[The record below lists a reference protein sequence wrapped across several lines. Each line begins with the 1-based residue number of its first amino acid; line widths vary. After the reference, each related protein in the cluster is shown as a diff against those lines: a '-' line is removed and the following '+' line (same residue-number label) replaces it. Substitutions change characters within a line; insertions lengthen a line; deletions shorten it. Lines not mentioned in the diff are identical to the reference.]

1 MIDWLPGILLMTG
14 LAGLAAL
21 LLLTARRRFPPE
33 TDAIVQHINQVLP
46 QTQCAQCGYPGCLP
60 YAEAVAAGAA
70 INLCPPGGD
79 ETVTVLAALLGREPE
94 PLSDPAAPVVA
105 VIREAD
111 CIGCTLCLPACPVDA
126 IIGSAQTMHTVMASE
141 CTGCEL
147 CLDPCPVD
155 CIDLVPAPA
164 TEPVPAFPDFEMNCI
179 NCGFCETA
187 CPRDLQ
193 PQQLFHERERS
204 AALEQLDLSA
214 CIECYKCDRV
224 CPSELPLTL
233 TFKAA
238 RIRGQQER
246 LAAAVSQRYQDRF
259 EAHQQRLAS
268 ATSKV
273 RKRPSSD
280 DKSALLAK
288 LGGNA

>member
-1 MIDWLPGILLMTG
+1 MIEWLPGVLLMTG

-21 LLLTARRRFPPE
+21 LLVVARDRFQPE
-33 TDAIVQHINQVLP
+33 TDEIVQRINQVLP

-60 YAEAVAAGAA
+60 YAEAVAAGEA

-79 ETVTVLAALLGREPE
+79 ETVTVLAELLGREQE
-94 PLSDPAAPVVA
+94 PLQDKAAPVVA
-105 VIREAD
+105 VIREDD
-111 CIGCTLCLPACPVDA
+111 CIGCTLCLPSCPVDA
-126 IIGSAQTMHTVMASE
+126 IIGSAQEMHTVIEAD

-147 CLDPCPVD
+147 CLEPCPVD
-155 CIDLVPAPA
+155 CIDLVPV
-164 TEPVPAFPDFEMNCI
+164 PVAAAAPAFPDFEMNCI

-193 PQQLFHERERS
+193 PQQLFHERERM
-204 AALEQLDLSA
+204 AALELLDLSA

-224 CPSELPLTL
+224 CPSELPLTR

-238 RIRGQQER
+238 KTRRQQQLNAE
-246 LAAAVSQRYQDRF
+246 ATSQRYQARF

-273 RKRPSSD
+273 RKRPSSR

-288 LGGNA
+288 LGGDV